1 MFKQCLLVLIAAGLI
16 LIAAP
21 FAAAQDRPSND
32 RQSSPL
38 QKDGGRHL
46 GPDPAQRTQKLA
58 MELNLTSEQQ
68 SKVQDIFESEHSQ
81 RESLRQ
87 DASLS
92 QHDRYVKSLEIH
104 ARTHAQIRGLLDPV
118 QLAKW
123 DEMRMKQEQGM
134 QSRR

>member
-38 QKDGGRHL
+38 QNSAGRHL
-46 GPDPAQRTQKLA
+46 SPDPALRVQKLTA
-58 MELNLTSEQQ
+58 GLGLSSDQQ
-68 SKVQDIFESEHSQ
+68 SKVKDIFESEHSQ
-81 RESLRQ
+81 MESLRQ

-92 QHDRYVKSLEIH
+92 QHDRYLKSLEIH
-104 ARTHAQIRGLLDPV
+104 ARTHAQIRGLLDSA
-118 QLAKW
+118 QLEKW
-123 DEMRMKQEQGM
+123 DGMRAQHRQAM
-134 QSRR
+134 QNR